1 MFLVELTLKA
11 TQRKI
16 WNRLSRQS
24 LGAYHFRAKTNPE
37 GTRNHWS
44 RPFCFRSDREGTKT
58 SRENAWKCS
67 SPIPTRLTKEL
78 PQPRQNK
85 VTNFVCTF
93 NNRKVSVHL
102 AAVLVLST
110 TWNHLFCNHVDDGS
124 TLFKKKKIIFFSFFA
139 FYLKTAYTSLIPGWL
154 VLQAKRLKVINK

>member
-24 LGAYHFRAKTNPE
+24 VGAYHFRAKTNPE

-58 SRENAWKCS
+58 SREKAWKCS

-78 PQPRQNK
+78 TQPRQNK
-85 VTNFVCTF
+85 VTNLFAHLTIETF
-93 NNRKVSVHL
+93 LYISQPFL
-102 AAVLVLST
+102 SCPQLEITCFAAMWT
-110 TWNHLFCNHVDDGS
+110 TGALY
-124 TLFKKKKIIFFSFFA
+124 FKKKLSFSLFFA